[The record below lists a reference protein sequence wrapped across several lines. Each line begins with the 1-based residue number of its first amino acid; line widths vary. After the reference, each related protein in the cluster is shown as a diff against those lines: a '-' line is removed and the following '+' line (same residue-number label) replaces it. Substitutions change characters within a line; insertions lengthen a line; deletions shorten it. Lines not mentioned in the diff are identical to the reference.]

1 MTPRIPFAMARDA
14 MMPRWIGSVNRG
26 GTPTSALLLE
36 AIIATGLVLSG
47 SFETLI
53 AVAAIL
59 FVAVYLS
66 GFTALFVLRIR

>member
-1 MTPRIPFAMARDA
+1 MARDA

>member
-1 MTPRIPFAMARDA
+1 
-14 MMPRWIGSVNRG
+14 VNRG